1 MRMKRSLLLFLLTS
15 VALLNA
21 ETTITE
27 GNFTFTF
34 PEGWG
39 NTNFDY
45 DIGSPTPHSFWSDGH
60 AIRVRIQ
67 EGFYTNSLNALIGSQ
82 FSDPEISPTHTLSGG
97 ELTNYLDNISL
108 TLFESAAGEN
118 NRPWTI
124 QNTSFLNL
132 NGIIVRK
139 FDGRKFNYETGR
151 EYRYLIYLFL
161 DDNSAVSWV
170 PDIDVAANDVNI
182 SVEIQQLDLVAQNAT
197 TTQPKQEYEPVV
209 TYTEEEYN
217 AVVTQRDARPTQAD
231 YDAVVADRNSR
242 PTQAAYDLVVAERN
256 ARLTESEV
264 RDLRLGSSMLEVV
277 DGDASINIELEA
289 TNNLGITSPTWKPV
303 PESKVV
309 IHPNFQSGR
318 IRIDVGADDESNAGV
333 RFFRFKMND
342 SDSSNKD
349 INLSIGESEYDEAA
363 IIQALAD
370 QYGVP
375 TSSIRLS
382 VTGG

>member
-1 MRMKRSLLLFLLTS
+1 MKRSLLLFLLTS

-21 ETTITE
+21 ETTLTE

-39 NTNFDY
+39 DTNFVY
-45 DIGSPTPHSFWSDGH
+45 DIGSPTPHSFWNDGH
-60 AIRVRIQ
+60 AVQVQIQ
-67 EGFYTNSLNALIGSQ
+67 EDFYIPILNALIGSQ

-97 ELTNYLDNISL
+97 ELTNHLDIIIDLIYETIPTPVVVYKNSTETSL
-108 TLFESAAGEN
+108 N
-118 NRPWTI
+118 ND
-124 QNTSFLNL
+124 
-132 NGIIVRK
+132 NGLIVRK
-139 FDGRKFNYETGR
+139 SDANVYSETGSL
-151 EYRYLIYLFL
+151 YRKLIYLFL
-161 DDNSAVSWV
+161 DNNSVVSWV
-170 PDIDVAANDVNI
+170 VDVDHRANNEATSAD
-182 SVEIQQLDLVAQNAT
+182 IQQLDLVAQNAT

-242 PTQAAYDLVVAERN
+242 PTQAAYDSVVAERN
-256 ARLTESEV
+256 ARLTQSEV

-289 TNNLGITSPTWKPV
+289 TDNLGITSPTWTPV
-303 PESKVV
+303 PESKVI
-309 IHPNFQSGR
+309 IHPNYQSGK
-318 IRIDVGADDESNAGV
+318 IRIDVGADDASNSGV

-375 TSSIRLS
+375 ASSISLS

>member
-1 MRMKRSLLLFLLTS
+1 MKRSLLLFLLTS

-21 ETTITE
+21 ETTLTE

-39 NTNFDY
+39 DTNFVY
-45 DIGSPTPHSFWSDGH
+45 DIGSPTPHSFWNDGH
-60 AIRVRIQ
+60 AVQVQIQ
-67 EGFYTNSLNALIGSQ
+67 EDFYIPILNALIGSQ

-97 ELTNYLDNISL
+97 ELTNHLDIIIDLIYETIPTPVVVYKNSTETSL
-108 TLFESAAGEN
+108 N
-118 NRPWTI
+118 ND
-124 QNTSFLNL
+124 
-132 NGIIVRK
+132 NGLIVRK
-139 FDGRKFNYETGR
+139 SDANVYSETGSL
-151 EYRYLIYLFL
+151 YRKLIYLFL
-161 DDNSAVSWV
+161 DNNSVVSWV
-170 PDIDVAANDVNI
+170 VDVDHRANNEATSAD
-182 SVEIQQLDLVAQNAT
+182 IQQLDLVAQNAT

-242 PTQAAYDLVVAERN
+242 PTQAAYDSVVAERN
-256 ARLTESEV
+256 ARLTQSEV

-289 TNNLGITSPTWKPV
+289 TDNLGITSPTWTPV
-303 PESKVV
+303 PESKVI
-309 IHPNFQSGR
+309 IHPNYQSGK

-375 TSSIRLS
+375 ASSISLS

>member
-1 MRMKRSLLLFLLTS
+1 MKRSLLLFLLTS

-21 ETTITE
+21 ETTLTE

-39 NTNFDY
+39 DTNFVY
-45 DIGSPTPHSFWSDGH
+45 DIGSPTPHSFWNDGH
-60 AIRVRIQ
+60 AVQVQIQ
-67 EGFYTNSLNALIGSQ
+67 EDFYIPILNALIGSQ

-97 ELTNYLDNISL
+97 ELTNHLDIIIDLIYETIPTPVVVYKNSTETYLNNDNGL
-108 TLFESAAGEN
+108 
-118 NRPWTI
+118 
-124 QNTSFLNL
+124 
-132 NGIIVRK
+132 IVRK
-139 FDGRKFNYETGR
+139 SDANVYSENGSLYRK
-151 EYRYLIYLFL
+151 LIYLFL
-161 DDNSAVSWV
+161 DNNSVVSWV
-170 PDIDVAANDVNI
+170 VDVDHRANNEATSAD
-182 SVEIQQLDLVAQNAT
+182 IQQLDLVAQNAT

-242 PTQAAYDLVVAERN
+242 PTQAAYDSVVAERN
-256 ARLTESEV
+256 ARLTQSEV

-289 TNNLGITSPTWKPV
+289 TDNLGITSPTWTPV
-303 PESKVV
+303 PESKVI
-309 IHPNFQSGR
+309 IHPNYQSGK
-318 IRIDVGADDESNAGV
+318 IRIDVGADDASNSGV

-375 TSSIRLS
+375 ASSISLS